1 MSNAIASIRNAF
13 HAAALT
19 GTAALLFAVAVA
31 PGKAPSAAAEA
42 DENRPEE
49 ARYRID
55 PVRGRMWLLTR
66 AGLAVSDTASPKIQL
81 QLPDWLSAAAPY
93 GCPPDL
99 ALGPDGEA
107 VVTSNVLPTLWRIDP
122 ETLAVSVHP
131 LELDADQD
139 KDIGFS
145 RLVYWPERAAF
156 FAVADHHGSR
166 WEIDRELTRARKLSS
181 SELGPGGCRAPSQE
195 RPGRVAAASPRC
207 PGSSHPFMAA
217 RGC

>member
-1 MSNAIASIRNAF
+1 MSNAIASIRNVF
-13 HAAALT
+13 QAAALA
-19 GTAALLFAVAVA
+19 GTAALLLAVSAA
-31 PGKAPSAAAEA
+31 PGRVPSPGAETE
-42 DENRPEE
+42 ENRPDE
-49 ARYRID
+49 ARYVTD
-55 PVRGRMWLLTR
+55 PVRGRIWQLTR
-66 AGLAVSDTASPKIQL
+66 AGVVVREEASSRQFA
-81 QLPDWLSAAAPY
+81 LPGWLWAGRPY

-107 VVTSNVLPTLWRIDP
+107 VITSNVVPTLWRIDP
-122 ETLAVSVHP
+122 ETLAVTVHP

-207 PGSSHPFMAA
+207 PGSSHPFIAA